1 MQRICRRVQGVCGA
15 TTRIAKRLVAT
26 GALTEW
32 SKLLKV
38 QGEMQNK
45 LNEVALRKDGISMV
59 MGLREETI
67 ASLTSAR
74 KEKRADVRELLTLDA
89 TLRNW
94 LGAAFS
100 SASIEFKR
108 VTWSESTGETLE
120 KVATEDVVL
129 QKVRSIREL
138 KRRLD
143 DGRRCFGLFHA
154 STRSDPLAFIHVALT
169 RDLAPSLRYLKE
181 NASERQPPTH
191 AIFYSINMAHPSLSG
206 LDLALTLIKNVV
218 AELQAHFP
226 SVHTFST
233 LSPIPG
239 FMSWLG
245 RTARAKKA
253 AAAAAAAGAVQ
264 APTDCALSK
273 VLTPDLL
280 AALSK
285 VSGAPALADS
295 LTWLHAELSSDE
307 WAASMERQTAV
318 RELVTWLVA
327 HYLCSERSR
336 NLPLDPV
343 ARFHLRNGA
352 SLHRVNWMGNES
364 KSGLAAS
371 AGLMVNYVYDL
382 SQTTTRRD
390 AWPQFHVSS
399 DVLELLQSQRRAA
412 GPGLTAQG

>member
-1 MQRICRRVQGVCGA
+1 MQ
-15 TTRIAKRLVAT
+15 KR
-26 GALTEW
+26 
-32 SKLLKV
+32 
-38 QGEMQNK
+38 
-45 LNEVALRKDGISMV
+45 LNEVALRKDGIATV
-59 MGLREETI
+59 MTLREDTI
-67 ASLTSAR
+67 ASLNSAR
-74 KEKRADVRELLTLDA
+74 KEKRAEVRELLTLDA

-143 DGRRCFGLFHA
+143 DGRRCYGLFHA

-169 RDLAPSLRYLKE
+169 RDLAPSLRYLKD
-181 NASERQPPTH
+181 NASEREPPTH
-191 AIFYSINMAHPSLSG
+191 AIFYSVNMHHPSLSG

-218 AELQAHFP
+218 AELQSDFP
-226 SVHTFST
+226 SVRTFST

-245 RTARAKKA
+245 RTARSKKA
-253 AAAAAAAGAVQ
+253 AAAAAAAAAAGGAGS
-264 APTDCALSK
+264 AGATADCALSK
-273 VLTPDLL
+273 AITPAVLG
-280 AALSK
+280 ALRKAS
-285 VSGAPALADS
+285 SAPALGDS
-295 LTWLHAELSSDE
+295 LAWLHAELSNHD
-307 WAASMERQTAV
+307 WAASADRQNAV
-318 RELVTWLVA
+318 REPLTWLVA

-336 NLPLDPV
+336 GLPLDPV

-364 KSGLAAS
+364 ESGLAAS
-371 AGLMVNYVYDL
+371 AGMMANYVYDL
-382 SQTTTRRD
+382 SQTKKRREE
-390 AWPQFHVSS
+390 WPKFHVGE
-399 DVLELLQSQRRAA
+399 DVLALLKAPQV
-412 GPGLTAQG
+412 GP